1 MALVAKHR
9 ASLLEKARETT
20 TSPGVYLMK
29 DEQGVVIYV
38 GKAKSLA
45 NRLSTY
51 FQAGPHEVARTEMM
65 VGRVARFDVI
75 LTETEA
81 EALILEA
88 TLIKKHKP
96 KFNVRLKDD
105 KTYPYLKIQVGEP
118 FPRIEWTRRVQ
129 RDGARYFG
137 PFPSAWSARQVMNLL
152 NETFKLRDCSDNTF
166 RHRSR
171 PCILYQMG
179 KCTGPC
185 VQLIDA
191 KAYRADIDQVVGVL
205 EGKTDKLVAELRR
218 GMEDA
223 AEREEYE
230 HAAELRD
237 QIRNLELVTQTQGA
251 IEAGSVRDR
260 DVVGVARAEGGG
272 TDAHGTILRIRGGR
286 MVSVQHYHLQN
297 TDASLPDATLLSE
310 FVSQYY
316 AALGLGTDRP
326 PPAPEDA
333 AVPLSQ
339 DGVGG
344 GASEAPPR
352 EILVPYAPDDPDWIE
367 RTFGLG
373 VRVAEGEE
381 GSKQHQVDTQLLNVA
396 RANAQ
401 YALEQGARKAEGHG
415 IAALEEIQDKLH
427 LSKLPERIECYDI
440 SNTQGEE
447 AVASRVV
454 FVDGAP
460 DKNLYRRYKI
470 KTVQGSNDFAMM
482 REVLDRRFSHDESLP
497 DLVVV
502 DGGKGQLSQAVAILG
517 ELNVQGVSVVGLAKA
532 RTESDFQATEVKS
545 SHERIFIPNRKNP
558 VPLLPHTGAYKLLTH
573 VRDEAHRFAI
583 SYHRQLRSK
592 KSLETGSD

>member
-1 MALVAKHR
+1 VT
-9 ASLLEKARETT
+9 ARETT
-20 TSPGVYLMK
+20 TAPGVYLMK
-29 DEQGVVIYV
+29 EEQGTIIYV
-38 GKAKSLA
+38 GKAKNLS
-45 NRLSTY
+45 NRLSQY
-51 FQAGPHEVARTEMM
+51 FQVGPHEVPRTEMM
-65 VGRVARFDVI
+65 VNRVARFDVI

-105 KTYPYLKIQVGEP
+105 KTYPYLKIQVNDP
-118 FPRIEWTRRVQ
+118 YPKIEWTRRVQ

-191 KAYRADIDQVVGVL
+191 QAYRADIQKVVDVL
-205 EGKTDKLVAELRR
+205 EGKTEELVGQLRR

-223 AEREEYE
+223 AEHEEYE
-230 HAAELRD
+230 LAAEYRD
-237 QIRNLELVTQTQGA
+237 QIKNLELVTQTQGA
-251 IEAGSVRDR
+251 VEAGSQRDR
-260 DVVGVARAEGGG
+260 DVVGIARQDIES
-272 TDAHGTILRIRGGR
+272 HGTILRIRGGR
-286 MVSVQHYHLQN
+286 MVAVQHYHLQN
-297 TDASLPDATLLSE
+297 TDPSLTDQTVLSE
-310 FVSQYY
+310 FISQYY
-316 AALGLGTDRP
+316 AASSLGSGDRP
-326 PPAPEDA
+326 VEPDEGSAQETPPREVLVPTAPED
-333 AVPLSQ
+333 
-339 DGVGG
+339 
-344 GASEAPPR
+344 
-352 EILVPYAPDDPDWIE
+352 PDWFE
-367 RTFGLG
+367 RTFSIG
-373 VRVAEGEE
+373 VRVSEGA
-381 GSKQHQVDTQLLNVA
+381 VDDQLLNVA
-396 RANAQ
+396 RVNAQ
-401 YALEQGARKAEGHG
+401 YALEQSSKKTEGHG

-427 LSKLPERIECYDI
+427 LPKLPSRIECYDI

-454 FVDGAP
+454 FIDGAP

-470 KTVQGSNDFAMM
+470 KTVEGSNDFAMM
-482 REVLDRRFSHDESLP
+482 REVLDRRFSHDEVMP

-502 DGGKGQLSQAVAILG
+502 DGGKGQLSQAVAILD
-517 ELNVQGVSVVGLAKA
+517 ELHVQNVSVVGLAKA
-532 RTESDFQATEVKS
+532 RTESDFRATEVKS
-545 SHERIFIPNRKNP
+545 SFERIFIPNRKNP

-583 SYHRQLRSK
+583 TYHRLLRSK
-592 KSLETGSD
+592 RSLRSDEA